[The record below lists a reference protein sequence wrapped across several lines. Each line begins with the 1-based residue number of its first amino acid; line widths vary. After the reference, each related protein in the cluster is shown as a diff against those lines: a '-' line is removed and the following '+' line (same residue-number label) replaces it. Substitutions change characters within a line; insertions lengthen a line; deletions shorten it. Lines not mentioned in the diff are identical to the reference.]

1 MDTLNNILTYAGLF
15 FVLLGSI
22 FLFLGAL
29 GIYRM
34 PDLYNRLQAG
44 TKAST
49 LGAMSVVLGVG
60 LLQPSWL
67 IKLIVVIFFIGISN
81 PLSSHALARASYRR
95 GIRPFFKKKIDD
107 YEEVVQKEAKK
118 RKKKRAKSNDTL
130 QASHKGIE

>member
-1 MDTLNNILTYAGLF
+1 MEIIHEILKYLGLAF
-15 FVLLGSI
+15 ILIGSI

-67 IKLIVVIFFIGISN
+67 IKLIIIIIFIGFAN
-81 PLSSHALARASYRR
+81 PLSSHALARASYRA
-95 GIRPFFKKKIDD
+95 GIMPYFKNEIDAYGKAVEKQLKKI
-107 YEEVVQKEAKK
+107 QKK
-118 RKKKRAKSNDTL
+118 L
-130 QASHKGIE
+130 QNLTD

>member
-1 MDTLNNILTYAGLF
+1 MNTLYDILYYLGLG

-29 GIYRM
+29 GIFRM

-60 LLQPSWL
+60 LMQPSWL
-67 IKLIVVIFFIGISN
+67 IKLIVIILFIGISN

-95 GIRPFFKKKIDD
+95 GIRPFFKEKIDA
-107 YEEVVQKEAKK
+107 YEEEVKREKE
-118 RKKKRAKSNDTL
+118 RREKSRTKENSETI
-130 QASHKGIE
+130 KEVTE

>member
-1 MDTLNNILTYAGLF
+1 MEIIQEILKYIGLAF
-15 FVLLGSI
+15 IVMGSI

-60 LLQPSWL
+60 FIQPDWL
-67 IKLIVVIFFIGISN
+67 VKLIIIIVFIGIAN
-81 PLSSHALARASYRR
+81 PLSSHALARASYRA
-95 GIRPFFKKKIDD
+95 GIKPYFKKEIDAYGKAVEKQLKKI
-107 YEEVVQKEAKK
+107 QKKLQNL
-118 RKKKRAKSNDTL
+118 ND
-130 QASHKGIE
+130 

>member
-1 MDTLNNILTYAGLF
+1 MELLQEILKYTGLAF
-15 FVLLGSI
+15 ILIGSI

-60 LLQPSWL
+60 LLQPDWL
-67 IKLIVVIFFIGISN
+67 IKLIVIILFIGFAN
-81 PLSSHALARASYRR
+81 PLSSHALARASYRI
-95 GIRPFFKKKIDD
+95 GIKPYFKKEIDAYAKAVKKQLKKI
-107 YEEVVQKEAKK
+107 QKSLNKLH
-118 RKKKRAKSNDTL
+118 S
-130 QASHKGIE
+130 

>member
-1 MDTLNNILTYAGLF
+1 MEIFNQILYYAGLF
-15 FVLLGSI
+15 FILLGSI

-34 PDLYNRLQAG
+34 PDLYDRLQAG

-67 IKLIVVIFFIGISN
+67 IKLIVIILFIAFSN
-81 PLSSHALARASYRR
+81 PLSSHVLARASYRT
-95 GIRPFFKKKIDD
+95 GVRPFFKEKKDD
-107 YEEVVQKEAKK
+107 YEEVVANETQKITEKET
-118 RKKKRAKSNDTL
+118 N
-130 QASHKGIE
+130 

>member
-1 MDTLNNILTYAGLF
+1 MEILNEILQYIGLAF
-15 FVLLGSI
+15 ILVGSL

-60 LLQPSWL
+60 LLQPDWL
-67 IKLIVVIFFIGISN
+67 VKLIIIILFIGFAN
-81 PLSSHALARASYRR
+81 PLSSHALARASYRA
-95 GIRPFFKKKIDD
+95 GIKPYFKKEIDAYSKAVTKQLKKI
-107 YEEVVQKEAKK
+107 QKKL
-118 RKKKRAKSNDTL
+118 NN
-130 QASHKGIE
+130 

>member
-1 MDTLNNILTYAGLF
+1 MDTLNNILHFIGLGL
-15 FVLLGSI
+15 VLLGSI

-60 LLQPSWL
+60 LMQPDWL
-67 IKLIVVIFFIGISN
+67 IKLIVIVLFIGISN

-107 YEEVVQKEAKK
+107 YEAEVEKEQGESGKV
-118 RKKKRAKSNDTL
+118 
-130 QASHKGIE
+130 KGESGKVKGESV

>member
-1 MDTLNNILTYAGLF
+1 MDLLNNILSYIGLF
-15 FVLLGSI
+15 FILLGSV

-60 LLQPSWL
+60 LMQPDWL
-67 IKLIVVIFFIGISN
+67 IKLIVIILFIGVSN
-81 PLSSHALARASYRR
+81 PLSSHALARASYRS
-95 GIRPFFKKKIDD
+95 GIRPFFKKKIDS
-107 YEEVVQKEAKK
+107 YEQEVEAEKENIKDK
-118 RKKKRAKSNDTL
+118 EVST
-130 QASHKGIE
+130 H